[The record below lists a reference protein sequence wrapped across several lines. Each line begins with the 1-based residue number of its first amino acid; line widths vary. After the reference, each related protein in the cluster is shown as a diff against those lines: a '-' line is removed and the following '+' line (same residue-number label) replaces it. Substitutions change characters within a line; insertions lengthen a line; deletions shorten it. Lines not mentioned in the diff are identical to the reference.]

1 MTRRS
6 RVGPKVKLSR
16 QQPLPE
22 PPDSMTILTKSHFE
36 GNKFPKIDS
45 QTFSPFAK
53 TTAGDKFQCGSGAR
67 SLESDFNIVCDGDD
81 EDGEAF
87 WQTSEGTG
95 SSLGQSVASFMSWSD
110 EIEVE
115 TTKKVQELVDQMEHA
130 FYGEDL
136 SENLQGSQLEECQH
150 WREKFPHLR
159 IVGTNIQPSSAFN
172 DCDDTFIEEEEEII
186 ASHGS
191 YEEST
196 AYSAAISLNTS
207 RCDKPYTPGQISRTP
222 THLGDGQKE
231 LETLRDHVRESVKD
245 EIFSYLWPKVIK
257 SLEPALKVYAERT
270 LSSRTGSFQSLNNID
285 LGESLSV
292 SQKSLSVRL
301 SANQTSRLTSR
312 IPKIM
317 SDADK
322 TSEWRHGKTLDRTIG
337 NSPHCSLNS
346 KSPCHNLPSVV
357 DHHGRGETAHK
368 RNTAILQTTL
378 DRAKVKKQQGRQVS
392 VVPSPTNWSRHVT
405 LPPIEN
411 LEIRSK
417 ASSSPRYR
425 SNSVVTTPRNTTI
438 DSRPNTTAFR
448 KMSLSPIHIP
458 SVFGEP
464 VVGLSRL
471 ELAKQLLETH
481 HENVYDHSDTFL
493 ISAFSACIAKLNKR
507 ACTTGCIGVRCMAL
521 HT

>member
-1 MTRRS
+1 MPTLLYGCEAWVCQKKHKSKGNAAGMRYLRNVCGTTRMDS

-45 QTFSPFAK
+45 QTFSPSAK
-53 TTAGDKFQCGSGAR
+53 TTAGDKSQCGSGAR

-81 EDGEAF
+81 EDGEVF

-130 FYGEDL
+130 FYAEDL
-136 SENLQGSQLEECQH
+136 SETLQGSQLEECQH

-159 IVGTNIQPSSAFN
+159 IVGTNIQPSSAYN
-172 DCDDTFIEEEEEII
+172 DCDDTSIEEEEEII

-196 AYSAAISLNTS
+196 DYSAAVSLNTS
-207 RCDKPYTPGQISRTP
+207 RCDKQYTPSQISRAP

-270 LSSRTGSFQSLNNID
+270 LSLRTGSFQSLNNID
-285 LGESLSV
+285 LAESLSV

-301 SANQTSRLTSR
+301 SANQSSRLTSR
-312 IPKIM
+312 IPKII
-317 SDADK
+317 SDTDK
-322 TSEWRHGKTLDRTIG
+322 ASEWRHGKTSDRMIG
-337 NSPHCSLNS
+337 NAPNCSLNS
-346 KSPCHNLPSVV
+346 KSPCHNLPSVF
-357 DHHGRGETAHK
+357 DHHGRAETVHK
-368 RNTAILQTTL
+368 RNTVISQTTL
-378 DRAKVKKQQGRQVS
+378 DRAKVKKQQGRHVS
-392 VVPSPTNWSRHVT
+392 AVPSPTNWSRHVT

-417 ASSSPRYR
+417 LANALVVLSSTAEDGEIEVRI
-425 SNSVVTTPRNTTI
+425 SVR
-438 DSRPNTTAFR
+438 
-448 KMSLSPIHIP
+448 
-458 SVFGEP
+458 
-464 VVGLSRL
+464 
-471 ELAKQLLETH
+471 
-481 HENVYDHSDTFL
+481 
-493 ISAFSACIAKLNKR
+493 
-507 ACTTGCIGVRCMAL
+507 
-521 HT
+521 